1 MKLEVKN
8 IHKSF
13 SDVKILKDISF
24 EVESGKAMG
33 FLGRNGAGKTTTLRA
48 LMGVFRQDQGEF
60 ILDGKIFRPEDY
72 KVGYL
77 PEERGMYPK
86 EEIAHQLEYFG
97 KLRGGEKNELRK
109 NIDYWLDRVELS
121 SYKKKKLETLSKGNQ
136 QKIQIVQ
143 SLVTN
148 PDIIILDEPFSGL
161 DPVNSMVLKDI
172 IMELISEN
180 KLVIFSSHQMSYVE
194 EFCDEI
200 TLINQGEIVLTGNLS
215 RIKVERGRNR
225 IRLSADKSDDSILKR
240 ALSSFGETHIREDK
254 TSYIVHI
261 PEEDNPSVIM
271 RKLLEEGVEVKS
283 FSPYLPSLTEIFVE
297 TAGDRS

>member
-1 MKLEVKN
+1 MRLEVRN
-8 IHKSF
+8 IDKSF

-48 LMGVFRQDQGEF
+48 LMGVFRQDKGEF
-60 ILDGKIFRPEDY
+60 ILDGKVFRPDDY

-109 NIDYWLDRVELS
+109 NIDYWLKRVDLS
-121 SYKKKKLETLSKGNQ
+121 EYKKKKLETLSKGNQ

-143 SLVTN
+143 SLVNN
-148 PDIIILDEPFSGL
+148 PDIVILDEPFSGL

-200 TLINQGEIVLTGNLS
+200 TLIHEGKIVLTGNLNE
-215 RIKVERGRNR
+215 IKVERGRNR
-225 IRLSADKSDDSILKR
+225 IRLSADRLDESM
-240 ALSSFGETHIREDK
+240 LSRSLTPFGETSIRHDK
-254 TSYIVHI
+254 ASYIVHV
-261 PEEDNPSVIM
+261 PGEDNPSVIIK
-271 RKLLEEGVEVKS
+271 KLLDDGIEINS
-283 FSPYLPSLTEIFVE
+283 FSPYLPSLTEIFVD
-297 TAGDRS
+297 TAGDKI

>member
-97 KLRGGEKNELRK
+97 KLRGGDKNELRR
-109 NIDYWLDRVELS
+109 NIDYWLDRVDLS
-121 SYKKKKLETLSKGNQ
+121 AYKKKKLETLSKGNQ

-148 PDIIILDEPFSGL
+148 PDIVILDEPFSGL

-172 IMELISEN
+172 IVELISEN

-215 RIKVERGRNR
+215 RIKVERGKNR
-225 IRLSADKSDDSILKR
+225 IRMSADKADEPMLMK
-240 ALSSFGETHIREDK
+240 ALSPFGETHIREDK

-261 PEEDNPSVIM
+261 PGEDNPSVIM
-271 RKLLEEGVEVKS
+271 RKLLEAGVEVTS

-297 TAGDRS
+297 TAGDKS